1 MLKNSSPA
9 KVVETTSTSAKAKF
23 FYAGVFAMEKNKEKL
38 SPPRASSRSH
48 DKKSIRKWSNAMIL
62 RKQKLILSKN
72 RYVE

>member
-38 SPPRASSRSH
+38 SPPRASSRSQ
-48 DKKSIRKWSNAMIL
+48 DKKSIRK
-62 RKQKLILSKN
+62 
-72 RYVE
+72 